1 MDALA
6 ALESARG
13 ASPDSPQVS
22 AALDV
27 LTELDSDCA
36 SWVIEAMELHYLDGH
51 TWRQVGAAL
60 GYSAVHVRRTV
71 HRVLASTR
79 DFGSPPRELPSGV
92 GGTISE

>member
-13 ASPDSPQVS
+13 ARPDSQQVS

-27 LTELDSDCA
+27 LSALEPHCA
-36 SWVIEAMELHYLDGH
+36 SWVVEAMELHYLDGH

-71 HRVLASTR
+71 HKSLQAAQ
-79 DFGSPPRELPSGV
+79 DL
-92 GGTISE
+92 

>member
-13 ASPDSPQVS
+13 ASPDSPEVGT
-22 AALDV
+22 ALDV
-27 LTELDSDCA
+27 LTELENKCA

-60 GYSAVHVRRTV
+60 GYSAVHVRRSV
-71 HRVLASTR
+71 HRALAAA
-79 DFGSPPRELPSGV
+79 RER
-92 GGTISE
+92 